1 VGLESGCKIRVK
13 TDERRPSMSGETFL
27 DVLIAIMVIGSIFG
41 AIHTRVRLRRHAH
54 HTGAT
59 KSVR

>member
-1 VGLESGCKIRVK
+1 
-13 TDERRPSMSGETFL
+13 MSGETFL